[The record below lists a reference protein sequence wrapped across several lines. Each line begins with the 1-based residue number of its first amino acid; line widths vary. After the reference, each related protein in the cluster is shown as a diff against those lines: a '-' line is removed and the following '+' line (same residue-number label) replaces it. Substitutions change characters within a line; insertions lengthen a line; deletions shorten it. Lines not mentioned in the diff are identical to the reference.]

1 MQSPYHP
8 GTGARPDVLVGRDAV
23 FSQAQALVERVRSTG
38 RGWLQQHCGEREW
51 TEQRWWIRVQS
62 NPCECWERCAVRR
75 DVPSVHQVCSGHEPI
90 L

>member
-38 RGWLQQHCGEREW
+38 RGGAAALDLGDIADQHRRAGLGADEVARLGL
-51 TEQRWWIRVQS
+51 WW
-62 NPCECWERCAVRR
+62 RR
-75 DVPSVHQVCSGHEPI
+75 RPFRR
-90 L
+90 